1 MTDQPENQLTHWQNL
16 KTQAENGEL
25 VMEADIAG
33 KLAQRCDT
41 FIGQL
46 NDAIDKVYDLQYVS
60 GFGGLRSATQLAQ
73 KFANKAVS
81 DEDSAVNRLK
91 LSVQIGRSIDRQQ
104 THAWDRPTSSLTT
117 VTGEGWAWEGWT
129 WP

>member
-1 MTDQPENQLTHWQNL
+1 MADKPETQLAHWQNL

-25 VMEADIAG
+25 VMAADIAG

-46 NDAIDKVYDLQYVS
+46 NDAIDKAYDLQYVS
-60 GFGGLRSATQLAQ
+60 GFGGLRSAIQLAE
-73 KFANKAVS
+73 KFANKAVN

-91 LSVQIGRSIDRQQ
+91 QSVEIVELMKQTFELSAEQISETDQQ
-104 THAWDRPTSSLTT
+104 TSQDLGNTAL
-117 VTGEGWAWEGWT
+117 
-129 WP
+129 

>member
-1 MTDQPENQLTHWQNL
+1 MVDQPENQLKHWQNL

-41 FIGQL
+41 FVGQL
-46 NDAIDKVYDLQYVS
+46 NDAIDKAYDLQYVS
-60 GFGGLRSATQLAQ
+60 GFGTLRSATQLSE

-81 DEDSAVNRLK
+81 EEGSAVNRLK
-91 LSVQIGRSIDRQQ
+91 QSVQIVELMKATFELSAKKVGETDQQ
-104 THAWDRPTSSLTT
+104 ISQALGNTAP
-117 VTGEGWAWEGWT
+117 
-129 WP
+129 

>member
-1 MTDQPENQLTHWQNL
+1 MADQPENQLKHWQNL
-16 KTQAENGEL
+16 KTQAERGEL

-46 NDAIDKVYDLQYVS
+46 NDAIDKAYDLQYVS

-73 KFANKAVS
+73 KFANKAVN

-91 LSVQIGRSIDRQQ
+91 QSVQIVELMKATFELSAKQISETDQQ
-104 THAWDRPTSSLTT
+104 TSQAVGNTT
-117 VTGEGWAWEGWT
+117 
-129 WP
+129 P